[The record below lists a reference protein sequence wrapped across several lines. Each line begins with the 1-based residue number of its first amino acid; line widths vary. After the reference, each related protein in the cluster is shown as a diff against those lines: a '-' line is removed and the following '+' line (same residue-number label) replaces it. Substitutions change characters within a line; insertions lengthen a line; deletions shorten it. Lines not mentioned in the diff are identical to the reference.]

1 MPFEPMTDDE
11 MYAIEFDDFELHEEP
26 AVEFD
31 PCELWKESWAAG
43 EPAIEEPE
51 TFSSC
56 PACASED
63 LEFAMHY
70 ADPDRE
76 TGYDNSGEM
85 YHCRACGSVGDA
97 EECASIGPFPAPEM
111 DDWGSLDMDRP
122 RIWWRSELDAI
133 GVKSETR
140 PAVALPEVA

>member
-1 MPFEPMTDDE
+1 MTTTYLEPMTDEE
-11 MYAIEFDDFELHEEP
+11 MYPIEFSPEELHE
-26 AVEFD
+26 
-31 PCELWKESWAAG
+31 

-51 TFSSC
+51 TSSTC

-97 EECASIGPFPAPEM
+97 EECASIGPFPAPA
-111 DDWGSLDMDRP
+111 
-122 RIWWRSELDAI
+122 AI
-133 GVKSETR
+133 GVKRETR
-140 PAVALPEVA
+140 PAAALTEVA

>member
-1 MPFEPMTDDE
+1 MTDEE
-11 MYAIEFDDFELHEEP
+11 MYPIEFSPEELHE
-26 AVEFD
+26 
-31 PCELWKESWAAG
+31 

-51 TFSSC
+51 TSSTC

-97 EECASIGPFPAPEM
+97 EECASIGPFPAPI
-111 DDWGSLDMDRP
+111 DWRRAGTLP
-122 RIWWRSELDAI
+122 ARIDGASEI
-133 GVKSETR
+133 GVERFSR
-140 PAVALPEVA
+140 VVA